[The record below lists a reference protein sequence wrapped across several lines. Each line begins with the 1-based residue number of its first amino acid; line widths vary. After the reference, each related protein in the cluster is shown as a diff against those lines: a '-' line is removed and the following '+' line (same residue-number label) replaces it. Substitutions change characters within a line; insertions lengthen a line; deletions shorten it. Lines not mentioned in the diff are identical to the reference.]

1 MTWLK
6 FTVMLL
12 LVLAFMSVVKI
23 MLRKFLGIKKKKE
36 NIVSHSLLNESQ
48 HKVEKW
54 MMRLNGITLITFTF
68 ITIDKGDTI
77 HLFLIVFLPLLAVDY
92 VVRAFFEWKQS
103 DYPKE
108 ALLTLMEMVVLL
120 AAVFIGYSY
129 WYV

>member
-1 MTWLK
+1 
-6 FTVMLL
+6 
-12 LVLAFMSVVKI
+12 
-23 MLRKFLGIKKKKE
+23 
-36 NIVSHSLLNESQ
+36 
-48 HKVEKW
+48 
-54 MMRLNGITLITFTF
+54 MRLNGITLITFTF